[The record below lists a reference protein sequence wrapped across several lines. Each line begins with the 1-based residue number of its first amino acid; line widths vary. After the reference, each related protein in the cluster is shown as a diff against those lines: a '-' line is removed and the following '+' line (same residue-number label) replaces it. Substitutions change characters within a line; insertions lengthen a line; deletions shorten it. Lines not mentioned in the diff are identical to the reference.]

1 MQARRREE
9 GEGDERESK
18 DTRETPGEKRRQ
30 TVIILSNDTA
40 YRYNFQTRTII
51 SVEGLL
57 LILFFFF
64 LHLYIFIGKER
75 GKRKEGERWEEEG
88 KSEHDDEAG
97 RARRKKEVVVTSL
110 RVRE

>member
-64 LHLYIFIGKER
+64 FTFIYIYRKRKGEKER
-75 GKRKEGERWEEEG
+75 GGEMGGGRK
-88 KSEHDDEAG
+88 K
-97 RARRKKEVVVTSL
+97 RARRRSG
-110 RVRE
+110 

>member
-64 LHLYIFIGKER
+64 FTFIYIYRKRKGGK
-75 GKRKEGERWEEEG
+75 GKR
-88 KSEHDDEAG
+88 G
-97 RARRKKEVVVTSL
+97 RDGRRKEKASTTTK
-110 RVRE
+110 RVEREGRRRLL

>member
-1 MQARRREE
+1 MAIGTSVRRVQARREE
-9 GEGDERESK
+9 GGRDERESK

-75 GKRKEGERWEEEG
+75 GEKERGGEMGGGRK
-88 KSEHDDEAG
+88 K
-97 RARRKKEVVVTSL
+97 RARRRSG
-110 RVRE
+110 